1 MRKDDLF
8 MKLRINENAG
18 NAPTLEEVTNV
29 CRRYGY
35 IVEPESCL
43 VQSGS
48 LITLQL
54 YINPNKDENRY
65 YPPIYTKTGR
75 PGNVGL
81 VKNIREVKFIVG
93 TASFGSLEADE
104 YSQFVDACNNA
115 YEVVKYLQSIDF
127 SNFPIESLD

>member
-1 MRKDDLF
+1 

-18 NAPTLEEVTNV
+18 NAPTLEEVANV
-29 CRRYGY
+29 CSRYGY
-35 IVEPESCL
+35 IVDPESCL

-48 LITLQL
+48 LTSLHL
-54 YINPNKDENRY
+54 YIRPNTQENRY
-65 YPPIYTKTGR
+65 YPRIHVKSGRREDMGLILAVTG
-75 PGNVGL
+75 
-81 VKNIREVKFIVG
+81 IKFTIE

-104 YSQFVDACNNA
+104 YSQFVEACNNA

>member
-1 MRKDDLF
+1 

-35 IVEPESCL
+35 IVDPESCL

-48 LITLQL
+48 LTTLQL
-54 YINPNKDENRY
+54 YIHPNKEENKY
-65 YPPIYTKTGR
+65 YPPIYARTGR
-75 PGNVGL
+75 PGNAGL
-81 VKNIREVKFIVG
+81 VKNIREVKFVVG

-104 YSQFVDACNNA
+104 YSQFVKACNNA
-115 YEVVKYLQSIDF
+115 QKVVKYLQSVDF
-127 SNFPIESLD
+127 SNFPIESPD

>member
-1 MRKDDLF
+1 

-29 CRRYGY
+29 CRRFGY
-35 IVEPESCL
+35 IVDPESCL

-48 LITLQL
+48 LITLHL
-54 YINPNKDENRY
+54 YILPNTTENRY
-65 YPPIYTKTGR
+65 YPRLYATTGR

-81 VKNIREVKFIVG
+81 IKTTKEVKFAIE
-93 TASFGSLEADE
+93 TASFGPLEADE
-104 YSQFVDACNNA
+104 YSQFVEACNNA
-115 YEVVKYLQSIDF
+115 YEVVKYLQSVDF